1 MTQIGPFFYIRG
13 KLIYNACSLVE
24 GREQAGK
31 LDNPYGHDQL
41 MTIISKAE
49 STLITLV
56 EGFYGTS
63 KRIAQSFT
71 LTLVYIVTRF
81 YLRS

>member
-1 MTQIGPFFYIRG
+1 MPVPSLKAGN
-13 KLIYNACSLVE
+13 KLENWITHTVMISY
-24 GREQAGK
+24 
-31 LDNPYGHDQL
+31 

-71 LTLVYIVTRF
+71 LTLVYIVTMY
-81 YLRS
+81 YLRSSPHLISGIM

>member
-1 MTQIGPFFYIRG
+1 MLAPLSKAGN
-13 KLIYNACSLVE
+13 KLENWITHTVMISY
-24 GREQAGK
+24 
-31 LDNPYGHDQL
+31 

-71 LTLVYIVTRF
+71 LTLVYIVTLF